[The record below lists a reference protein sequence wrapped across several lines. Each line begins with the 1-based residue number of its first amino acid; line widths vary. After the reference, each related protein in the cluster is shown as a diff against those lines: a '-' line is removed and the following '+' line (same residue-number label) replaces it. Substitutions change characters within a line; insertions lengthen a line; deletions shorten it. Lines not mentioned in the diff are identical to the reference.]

1 VSATHSDIRRYKVN
15 YIKEQ
20 EGIALYRALARAEQN
35 TDRAD
40 IFEKLAQAEEHHAA
54 RWAKLLED
62 NGVAVPPYR
71 PSFRVKLLG
80 WVSRNLG
87 TQHVLPIVSGL
98 EFRDQG
104 EYVGQT
110 EATGMPAAER
120 SHSRT
125 LQLMMQENA
134 AAGAQSIIKAERWH
148 SQGFGGSLRAAVF
161 GINDGLIS
169 NFGLVMGIAGTSAEP
184 RFVLLAGVAGL
195 LAGAFSMAAGEYIS
209 VRSQREL
216 YEQQLALEAQEL
228 EASPEE
234 EHEELALIYQ
244 AKGVPADQAN
254 KLASQILSNPETA
267 IQTLAREELG
277 LDPDSLG
284 SPWTAA
290 LSSFVAFAVGAVIP
304 VIPYLLMHSSAAL
317 YFSAAVC
324 GISLFTVGAAISIFT
339 GRSLAYSGF
348 RMVGIGALAAIV
360 AFGIGRLLGV
370 SVAG

>member
-1 VSATHSDIRRYKVN
+1 VSATQSDIRRYKIN

-20 EGIALYRALARAEQN
+20 EGIALYRALARAEG
-35 TDRAD
+35 DSRRAE
-40 IFEKLAQAEEHHAA
+40 IFSKLAVAEERHSA

-62 NGVAVPPYR
+62 NGVAVPRYA
-71 PSFRVKLLG
+71 PSFRVRLLG
-80 WVSRNLG
+80 WISRTLG

-98 EFRDQG
+98 EFKDQG
-104 EYVGQT
+104 EYVGQA
-110 EATGMPAAER
+110 EATGMPASER

-134 AAGAQSIIKAERWH
+134 AAGVQSIVKAERWH
-148 SQGFGGSLRAAVF
+148 SQGYGGSLRAAVF
-161 GINDGLIS
+161 GVNDGLIS
-169 NFGLVMGIAGTSAEP
+169 NFGLVMGIAGTNAEP

-195 LAGAFSMAAGEYIS
+195 LAGAFSMAAGEYVS

-244 AKGVPADQAN
+244 AKGVPGDQAY

-277 LDPDSLG
+277 LDPESLG
-284 SPWTAA
+284 SPWSAA
-290 LSSFVAFAVGAVIP
+290 LSSFIAFGIGAVIP
-304 VIPYLLMHSSAAL
+304 VLPYFLLRSSTAL
-317 YFSAAVC
+317 YVSAAVC
-324 GISLFTVGAAISIFT
+324 GISLFAVGAAISIFT

-348 RMVGIGALAAIV
+348 RMVGIGALAAV
-360 AFGIGRLLGV
+360 VTFGIGRLVGV